1 MLLHPEALTGR
12 TVLLTGASGDIGAA
26 TAATLAGAG
35 ANVVAHYFNRGERAR
50 EALQHNASGRHHFLQ
65 ADLGTPAGARA
76 LWRAALDCGPVDVL
90 VANAAV
96 NPSSPV
102 DGTDEEWDAG
112 CEQAMRVNVLGTGAL
127 MREAVRS
134 FAARGSGTVVAV
146 SSWAAERGSRLP
158 EATAYAAS
166 KAALRNLAQTFAR
179 LYARDGVGVHV
190 VAPGV
195 VDGGMG
201 TAGMDQAAAARVAEG
216 LVMGRHVGVQE
227 VADVIAFLASG
238 QCPSLTGGTVDL
250 NGASHIR

>member
-1 MLLHPEALTGR
+1 MLLHPDALAGR

-35 ANVVAHYFNRGERAR
+35 ASVVAQYLHHADRVR
-50 EALQHNASGRHHFLQ
+50 EALQDTASGRHHLVQ
-65 ADLGTPAGARA
+65 ADLGTPTGARG
-76 LWRAALDCGPVDVL
+76 LWRAALEHGPIDVL
-90 VANAAV
+90 VVNAAV
-96 NPSSPV
+96 NPLSPV

-112 CEQAMRVNVLGTGAL
+112 WEQAMRVNVLGTGAL

-134 FAARGSGTVVAV
+134 FAAHGSGTVIAV
-146 SSWAAERGSRLP
+146 SSWASERGSRLP
-158 EATAYAAS
+158 DATAYAAS

-179 LYARDGVGVHV
+179 LYARAGVAVHV

-201 TAGMDQAAAARVAEG
+201 TAGMDDAAVQRVAGG
-216 LVMGRHVGVQE
+216 LVMGRLVGVQE

-238 QCPSLTGGTVDL
+238 QCPSMTGGTVDL